1 MITMRNV
8 LFIPLEEVKLHFEE
22 NKTSEVKIVV
32 PTAWKDESTELM
44 GSIWSHTP
52 SSKQNFVF
60 ESSEFMNRLLEK
72 FDGPFSIS
80 FANEKAPQT
89 AHFHENHLEIY
100 FSEHRIGAHYQTSTD
115 SNSQFK
121 ILENGGTM
129 IFGPGVTHHLELFGL
144 TMVIEVPS
152 VNDDKKLKDIKG

>member
-1 MITMRNV
+1 MIIMRNV

-32 PTAWKDESTELM
+32 PNAWKDESTELM
-44 GSIWSHTP
+44 EDMWSHTP
-52 SSKQNFVF
+52 PNQENFVF
-60 ESSEFMNRLLEK
+60 ESSEFMNQFLEK
-72 FDGPFSIS
+72 FDGPFAIS
-80 FANEKAPQT
+80 FANEKAAQT

-100 FSEHRIGAHYQTSTD
+100 FSEHRIRAYYQTPQD
-115 SNSQFK
+115 SDSQLK

-129 IFGPGVTHHLELFGL
+129 IFGPGVTHHLELSGL

-152 VNDDKKLKDIKG
+152 VDDDKKLNNIEG